1 MTSEKFDVVILGGGN
16 AGMGVTV
23 PTRAAGLSV
32 AMVEARELGGTCPN
46 RGCAPKKI
54 LVAAAH
60 ALHEIERAGEHRIS
74 VGRPDLDW
82 GALIARQKEMLKGIP
97 DRFAGLMEKRGV
109 KVIRGRARFV
119 GPNSVQVGDRTL
131 QAEHIV
137 IATGARARRLAFP
150 GAEHLITSDD
160 VLGDPTLPGA
170 VVFIGGGVIA
180 LEFGHVYARA
190 GAMVTIL
197 EALPELLSGVDAGA
211 VEQIRREGDRVGL
224 VVYTATTVNQIERV
238 DDRFR
243 VVFSRGEVA
252 HTITADRV
260 VNCAGRVADVDM
272 LDLHAAG
279 IDNHQGRITLDDYLR
294 STSNPN
300 VHVCGDAVWNT
311 PQLSPV
317 ATYEGRIVGRN
328 IVDGPKHKPNYAG
341 IPSCVYTIPAVA
353 SVGLTEAEAEAK
365 GLKIKVHVNDMAGWL
380 SARSYAETVAW
391 SKVIVDAQSE
401 DIIGAHIVGH
411 AGEELINVFA
421 LAMKHKVTAKELADG
436 IFSFPTFSSDIKNM
450 F

>member
-16 AGMGVTV
+16 AGMGVTI

-32 AMVEARELGGTCPN
+32 AMVEARDLGGTCPN
-46 RGCAPKKI
+46 RGCTPKKI

-60 ALHEIERAGEHRIS
+60 MLHEIERAGEHRIS

-82 GALIARQKEMLKGIP
+82 AQLIRRQKEMIEGIP
-97 DRFAGLMEKRGV
+97 DRLADLMEKRGV
-109 KVIRGRARFV
+109 EVIRGKASFV
-119 GPNSVQVGDRTL
+119 GSNSVQVGDRAL
-131 QAEHIV
+131 EARHIV
-137 IATGARARRLAFP
+137 IATGARPRRLAFP
-150 GAEHLITSDD
+150 GAEHLTTSDD
-160 VLGDPTLPGA
+160 VLNDPTLPGA
-170 VVFIGGGVIA
+170 VVFVGGGVIA
-180 LEFGHVYARA
+180 LELGHVYRRA
-190 GAMVTIL
+190 GANVTIL
-197 EALPELLSGVDAGA
+197 EALPELLAGVDAGA
-211 VEQIRREGDRVGL
+211 VEQIRRESERVGL
-224 VVYTATTVNQIERV
+224 VVHTATTVNQIERT

-243 VVFSRGEVA
+243 VVFSQGEVA
-252 HTITADRV
+252 RTITADRV

-279 IDNHQGRITLDDYLR
+279 IDNHQGRIAVDDYLR
-294 STSNPN
+294 SMSNPN

-328 IVDGPKHKPNYAG
+328 IVDGPKHKPNYVG
-341 IPSCVYTIPAVA
+341 VPSCVYTIPAVA
-353 SVGLTEAEAEAK
+353 SVGLTEAAASAK
-365 GLKIKVHVNDMAGWL
+365 GLKVKVHVNDMLGWL

-391 SKVIVDAQSE
+391 SKVIVDADTEQ
-401 DIIGAHIVGH
+401 IVGAHIVGH

-421 LAMKHKVTAKELADG
+421 LAMKHGITARQLSDG